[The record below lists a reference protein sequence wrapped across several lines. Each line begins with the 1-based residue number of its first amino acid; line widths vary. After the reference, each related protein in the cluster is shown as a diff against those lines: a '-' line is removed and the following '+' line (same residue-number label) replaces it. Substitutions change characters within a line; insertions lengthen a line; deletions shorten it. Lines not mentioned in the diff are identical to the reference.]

1 MKAKNDDLLLAEG
14 TPSPAPPYSPL
25 PVYASRSGIS
35 EANTQ
40 QGGKVAHPRIRRI
53 GSVAEEI
60 NNIHDEE
67 SRRLTE
73 VAYLC

>member
-1 MKAKNDDLLLAEG
+1 MKSKKDDLLLTEG

-25 PVYASRSGIS
+25 PVYASRSGLP

-40 QGGKVAHPRIRRI
+40 QGGKVSHPRIRRI

-60 NNIHDEE
+60 GDIHDEE